1 MKLLEKAAAKQRQR
15 AGGRAGGQASGKL
28 PQASKGSTG
37 DKVAK
42 AVGKKRRTL
51 EKAEAIVAAA
61 ETFPQRYADL
71 VERLEEDG
79 ARVDII
85 HRELKQREARTDYEA
100 RKEKGCTIDD
110 LKELARKRPHEF
122 RVIYIDW
129 PSAFKSYSS
138 KGKQR
143 SPERH
148 YDTMPVADLKALK
161 PTIQA
166 LMAKDCAVLSWTSGP
181 HNKNAIEILEAW
193 GLTYSTWAF
202 AWVKTN
208 PSSSELTLE
217 TLAPEDLHRGTGYTT
232 AANVEIVLL
241 ATHGSP
247 MRLANDVDQGVIAPQ
262 SKHSE
267 KPEEV
272 RRRIERLYAG
282 PYLELFG
289 ASEPRAGRSSAT
301 RSNAGRWLPA
311 SRSSDCL

>member
-1 MKLLEKAAAKQRQR
+1 M
-15 AGGRAGGQASGKL
+15 
-28 PQASKGSTG
+28 
-37 DKVAK
+37 
-42 AVGKKRRTL
+42 
-51 EKAEAIVAAA
+51 
-61 ETFPQRYADL
+61 
-71 VERLEEDG
+71 ERLEEDG

-208 PSSSELTLE
+208 SSSSELTLE

-241 ATHGSP
+241 ARTARRCAWP
-247 MRLANDVDQGVIAPQ
+247 MTSTKA
-262 SKHSE
+262 SS
-267 KPEEV
+267 
-272 RRRIERLYAG
+272 RRRASTVRSPRRCGGASNGFTPDLTSNCS
-282 PYLELFG
+282 G

-311 SRSSDCL
+311 SRSSHCL